1 MQRGRHHVDVTV
13 RYFAMVRELMGRPV
27 ETRSVPA
34 ATTVG
39 GLLDALIADEPRL
52 GPMRGATMVMVNE
65 EYVPANHE
73 LSPGDEVALIPPVSG
88 GEDRRFRVQAEPLD
102 PRVVEAAVE
111 DPGSGALVTF
121 VGRVRDNARG
131 RRVDLLEYEAYP
143 AAAERM
149 MAQIG
154 HEIGDRWGIDR
165 VAIAHRIGR
174 LGVGEASVVIA
185 VASAHRGE
193 AFAACQYAIERLKE
207 IVPIWKKEH
216 YADGAVWIGSEA
228 EYQRAPTR

>member
-1 MQRGRHHVDVTV
+1 VEVTV
-13 RYFAMVRELMGRPV
+13 RYFAMVRDVMGRSV
-27 ETRSVPA
+27 ETRRVPP

-39 GLLDALIADEPRL
+39 GLVEALVAEEPRL
-52 GPMRGATMVMVNE
+52 GPMRGATMVMVNQA
-65 EYVPANHE
+65 YVPAGHE
-73 LSPGDEVALIPPVSG
+73 LAPGDEVALIPPVSG
-88 GEDRRFRVQAEPLD
+88 GERRFRIQEEPLD
-102 PRVVEAAVE
+102 PRAVEALVE
-111 DPGSGALVTF
+111 DPASGAMVTF

-131 RRVDLLEYEAYP
+131 KGVDLLEYEAYP

-149 MAQIG
+149 MAQIAE
-154 HEIGDRWGIDR
+154 EITDRWGTDR
-165 VAIAHRIGR
+165 VAITHRTGR

-185 VASAHRGE
+185 VAAPHRAE

-228 EYQRAPTR
+228 EYRAAGTS